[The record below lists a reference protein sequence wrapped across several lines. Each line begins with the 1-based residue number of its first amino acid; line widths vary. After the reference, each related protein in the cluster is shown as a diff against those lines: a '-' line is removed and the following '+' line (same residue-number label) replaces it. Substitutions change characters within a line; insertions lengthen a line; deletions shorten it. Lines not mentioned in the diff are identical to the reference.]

1 MGRLDASDA
10 EIEQAAREA
19 NAHDF
24 ISTMANKYET
34 EVGERGT
41 QLSGGQKQRIAIARA
56 LVRQPDVLLLDEA
69 TSALDYESEKL
80 VQETLNKAKNHR
92 TTLIVAHRLSTIRN
106 ADVIVCM
113 EDGRVKE
120 IGTHEELMRLNG
132 LYHELVSSHKS
143 NESANKAEEEVIV
156 NEEVDKKQVEALD
169 ESKNEN
175 LIENLTSG
183 EMKTRKVWFEYE
195 RKLIGFHRPEILWML
210 AGTIGQILNGLI
222 YPTIVLI
229 FCEIFALFST
239 KNSKEQEKLS
249 IVYTICVLALALLNA
264 GAYVLY
270 NYAFAFVGS
279 RLSRR
284 LRVKMFESMLRQE
297 VAFHDMKENQSAN
310 LATHLATSARSCRG
324 LTSDKLSLLAQG

>member
-1 MGRLDASDA
+1 LGRLDASDA

-80 VQETLNKAKNHR
+80 VQETLNKTKMQR

-143 NESANKAEEEVIV
+143 NESVNKVEEAVIV
-156 NEEVDKKQVEALD
+156 NEEVDKQRV

-175 LIENLTSG
+175 LVENLTSACG
-183 EMKTRKVWFEYE
+183 EMKKRKVWFEYE
-195 RKLIGFHRPEILWML
+195 RKLVGFHRPEILWML

-239 KNSKEQEKLS
+239 TNSKEQEKLS
-249 IVYTICVLALALLNA
+249 IVYTIGVLALAALNA

-270 NYAFAFVGS
+270 NYAFAFVGA

-310 LATHLATSARSCRG
+310 LATHLATSARACRG